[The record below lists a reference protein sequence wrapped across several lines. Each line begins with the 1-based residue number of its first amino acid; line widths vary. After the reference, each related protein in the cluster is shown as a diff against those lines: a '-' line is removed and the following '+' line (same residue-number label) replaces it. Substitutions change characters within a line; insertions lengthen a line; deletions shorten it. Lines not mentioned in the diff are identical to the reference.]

1 MSSGDNVQ
9 RNPDVYPLENSSYCF
24 VQSCEVSACVCSMS
38 DIYVLSPVN
47 NVRFYMNYNCLPP
60 LITAIMRKPCAD
72 IVESVKRL

>member
-1 MSSGDNVQ
+1 MFIHSKTLHTVLSNLV
-9 RNPDVYPLENSSYCF
+9 RWKLK
-24 VQSCEVSACVCSMS
+24 VSACVSSMS

-60 LITAIMRKPCAD
+60 LISAIMRKPCAD